1 MLEPLGNN
9 LVEILRRRAQEHP
22 DKVAYIFLEDGEKR
36 EDPLT
41 YGELDRRARAIAAQ
55 LEKDGLAGER
65 ALLLYPPGLD
75 FIGAFFGCIY
85 AGVIA
90 VPAYPP
96 DPNRIDRTLPRVQS
110 IVDDCDAKVVLT
122 TSNLKAMA
130 QFVFPNSN
138 ILKDLTW
145 YGSDEVAAKG
155 EENWVF
161 PELEPETLAFLQ
173 YTSGSTGTP
182 KGVMISH
189 QNLIAN
195 EEMMR
200 LSCNSTADE
209 VVLNWVP
216 FYHDLGL
223 IGGVLHPIYIG
234 AKAILLSPLHFL
246 QRPVRWL
253 QAVTRYKA
261 TMSAGPN
268 FAFELC
274 VTRIPDEAL
283 EGLDLSS
290 WRMALC
296 GAEPILHHTLERFID
311 VFSKCGFPE
320 TSFFQGYGLAEAVLS
335 CTSGST
341 EELHKTIRVESPAL
355 QESRVV
361 ETDNPDNSLVIV
373 SCGKPLHSQEV
384 RIVNH
389 NTFEACPDDTVGE
402 VWLRGDNVAG
412 GYWQR
417 EESTVETFHA
427 TVKGE
432 SEKVHYLRTGDLGFL
447 HDGEVYINGRLKELI
462 IIRGRNHYP
471 TDIEQTIASLEWNHP
486 VIRPGNCATFSVERD
501 GEEELV
507 VFHEIEP
514 RAPDGSDVQGR
525 KRKTKKF
532 LRVKDKDGEAD
543 QDAFDHNQIFEDI
556 RDLIAEVHGIQP
568 YAMFLLWPGSVS
580 KTSSGKIQ
588 RAACKAA
595 YESHFLEGT
604 AEAIYG
610 WTAKKK
616 SRSRP
621 KPKTKPKEAKKVEA
635 EKEAPALDAKVAQK
649 ADALTEQGRI
659 RTWLMNAVA
668 QALGMEQAELDSSA
682 GFATMGLDSKEAV
695 SITGE
700 LQDWLKR
707 TLEPTLLF
715 DYPNIDSLAKHLAQL
730 QTGLESSDEAI
741 GSVSQVGGDIAV
753 IGMACRLPGA
763 DSPESFWKLLETG
776 TDAITEV
783 PAERWDIDAFYDPDP
798 TVLGKMSTRWGGF
811 IRGVDQFDPAFFGI
825 SPREAAQMDPQQRI
839 LLQVSW
845 EALENAGQNP
855 DALAESATGVFLG
868 IGAGDYASLQ
878 TRYGTYED
886 VSAYSG
892 TGNAASATGGRLS
905 YFYGFQGPNVSIDT
919 ACSSSLVSIH
929 QACQSLRLGETNLA
943 LAGGINLILS
953 PEPTISFSRAR
964 MMASDGRC
972 KTFDD
977 RADGYVR
984 GEGCGVVVL
993 KPLEDALR
1001 DGDPVLAVVK
1011 GSAVNQDGKTSGLT
1025 APSGLSQQRV
1035 IRQALRAA
1043 KLEPK
1048 DVDYIEAHGTG
1059 TSLGDPIEIGALD
1072 AVYGKSRSAGDPIAV
1087 GSVKTNIG
1095 HLELAAGVAGFIKAV
1110 MSVQHGSMAKTLHFE
1125 TPNTH
1130 VPWDTMNVKV
1140 VSEAQAWEGVGL
1152 RRAGV
1157 SSFGFS
1163 GTNAHIVIEQ
1173 PPVRDTSP
1181 AESTCEDVLVLS
1193 ARSEQ
1198 GLQELAGAM
1207 KATLASAQENQLR
1220 GLTHWLKSRRTRFE
1234 HRWAT
1239 VVQSTE
1245 QVQEALTA
1253 LSQGESP
1260 GGIRLNRT
1268 QRSRPTVAFLC
1279 TGQGAQYRGM
1289 AKGLYEHQPVFE
1301 AALDDCAKV
1310 LNPLLEA
1317 PLLDFMFSEDAADE
1331 RINQTGNTQPALFA
1345 VEYAIDKLLAASGIR
1360 PDVVM
1365 GHSVGEFSA
1374 AVIAGV
1380 MSLEDGAKL
1389 IAARGRLMQSLPE
1402 GGGMLSVFADEADV
1416 LPLLEGFEKTV
1427 AVAGLNAAGQTVV
1440 SGDLKDLGTI
1450 KEALAQKDIKAK
1462 ELKVSHAF
1470 HSPLMNSILEEFKS
1484 VAAEITYSAPQI
1496 ALISNLDGKVMQ
1508 AAPDADYW
1516 VNHVRQAVRFKDG
1529 VDTAVSMGV
1538 GVFVEVGPNPTLTGL
1553 VKRIAGDSVVLAA
1566 PLKRKGDDQ
1575 KQWHQAISTL
1585 VAAGADSREL
1595 AAQPELTLPNY
1606 PFDNKRYWFREA
1618 TGLPALRVVATGHPM
1633 VGRRLDSPELDGV
1646 VYETVLTSDEPD
1658 HIADHRL
1665 FGVTVAAGATHVAM
1679 VAAAVEEA
1687 LGWERC
1693 TIGPVYFQRPL
1704 VVPAEGGVRVQI
1716 SVQAGSDAHHRS
1728 FRIFSEKPGETD
1740 WDLNSYGTLTEETE
1754 PADFDAIDTSALAG
1768 ERGADDFYEVY
1779 CAQGYDLGESY
1790 RWVESI
1796 AFGNGQ
1802 AKAILKHPEGIER
1815 GGFRIHPGA
1824 MDATF
1829 QVLAQSLESQLAVD
1843 ADTVFLPFEM
1853 GSVFLGASP
1862 DDQLHASVRASILE
1876 GETVQADIQ
1885 ITNGDGEVVFGVAGF
1900 KARRSTRAQLRA
1912 LLDPSGHSALHQVV
1926 WEHDLATDTAVVE
1939 GGSVLVVT
1947 ATGEL
1952 PQSWSD
1958 ASEKMGATLTSVQM
1972 DCEFKQT
1979 LADKNYDRILFV
1991 GDAAASDEASYTS
2004 LMAMVQYL
2012 AGLSPQSRPKVWLC
2026 TRDTQKVVSADQVL
2040 GYHQAGLWGVAR
2052 VLGLEM
2058 PGLLGGVIDLDAMGD
2073 ASEGSHLLSEV
2084 LRVDAHADQVA
2095 FRSGKRH
2102 VPSLV
2107 QAKAHEGSAFSVD
2120 GAGAHL
2126 ITGGMGALG
2135 QVFAKWLIERGASCI
2150 ILSGRRP
2157 RSAEVEKVI
2166 QSLHTDSARV
2176 DYVQADL
2183 ADPNDAFRLIERIEK
2198 RHGSVVGIMHAAGVL
2213 DDGMMASQTW
2223 DRFAR
2228 VMGPKVQG
2236 TEYLLAAAEE
2246 LSLQYLVL
2254 CSSVVSVLGSP
2265 GQANYG
2271 AANAVMDALAHHFC
2285 SQGQNCV
2292 SLNWGPWTAG
2302 GMATSVDESTVS
2314 AWADRGVSM
2323 IEESLGLSCLES
2335 VLIGGEAQSMV
2346 LPVDWEKFVL
2356 GFPEGSEPAVVR
2368 TMAKKL
2374 RRVSAAAPSSK
2385 SSSSLLK
2392 ELRKM
2397 GVDEAPAQL
2406 AEHIQESLAGILQL
2420 SAPSDLAMDV
2430 ELAESGIDS
2439 LTAVEFVNQVNKD
2452 LSLSLPA
2459 TLLFEHTTIEA
2470 LSSYITTQID
2480 WDGGSEEEA
2489 LESQSRDKTQPLSYA
2504 QKRMWFFEELFPG
2517 SPLYHIQVGVSFTG
2531 NFREQALRDALGA
2544 LVARHESLRTVY
2556 LNESGQPAQRILRDL
2571 PIPLE
2576 TSDISGQSGDAF
2588 EQALA
2593 SIKREDGNKP
2603 FDFTTGPLIR
2613 GRLVKVSED
2622 TQNFYLTLH
2631 HIIADGW
2638 SVSLLLR
2645 DLGMLY
2651 DAYARQVPP
2660 ALPELPLGYLEYSSW
2675 HNRHMQGE
2683 VLEDGIEFWMD
2694 ELAGQRSMTL
2704 PHDGMRPDAGTFE
2717 GVKVPFFLSPDLMK
2731 SVKAT
2736 AREMDAT
2743 LYVVLLAA
2751 YKVLLARYSNATD
2764 IAVGTALGGRT
2775 RQEFQNLVGMLTNT
2789 LPVRTSLVEEPTLR
2803 ELVARVRRSSL
2814 RTFAHEDVPLD
2825 ILVSRMARHRDAE
2838 HNAVF
2843 QSMFILE
2850 NLPMPDLALHEVEIG
2865 LLMDAP
2871 DGSIDGTA
2879 KFDLSLVLLEKA
2891 GGLQGNFEIR
2901 KGLFSDA
2908 KAQRLVEHF
2917 EAILEAMVNSPEM
2930 DLWDIAL
2937 IDDAIVEAARLHE
2950 DTPKAIAEYCC
2961 DLVDKPADAL
2971 GLHVVQSFDAS
2982 SPVGV
2987 DGELS
2992 YTAAGGTLVS
3002 TGFRA
3007 RMGADS
3013 SISIQ
3018 RTSDGYLWQ
3027 NDVLVSLEMM
3037 RSALAAEPSIAECSI
3052 LKSGNLRDGEQAI
3065 AYVVLEQSTDLG
3077 AFLGEIVP
3085 RLRAAEDGPDEVV
3098 AVRRLPLNVLGDLDE
3113 VALRLVPV
3121 VSYADKEVFE
3131 NELRVEAAETKIAV
3145 IRQEKRRASH
3155 PLHVSDIASVWRS
3168 DMSSSLD
3175 EELVQSEEETID
3187 ESSVAPAYSSGGP
3200 LEVDPELPT
3209 TLTLALIRTAKTH
3222 PDKGVMFIDV
3232 DGNED
3237 FMPYAQLLENAKYML
3252 AGFQALGMKPKD
3264 RVMLQVDNLRDHFT
3278 CFWGALLN
3286 GMVPVTVAVAPTYKD
3301 TNAVVTKLYNTWEL
3315 LGHPPVVTSPHL
3327 VGELEGLESVIGMEG
3342 IRVLDVESLKHAAQS
3357 EDIYDAKPE
3366 DLVFFQLTSG
3376 STGVPKC
3383 IQETHRGI
3391 ISHAHG
3397 SAQFNEYT
3405 HKDSTLNWLAADHV
3419 VPILTCHLKD
3429 VFLGMN
3435 EYQVKTQ
3442 YVLSDPLNW
3451 LRLMDKYR
3459 VTTTWSPNFGFKLI
3473 SESLVGQDEVKLDL
3487 SCVRHFM
3494 NAGEQVTLPVV
3505 KGFLEAVERFG
3516 VQQHAMQPSFG
3527 MAEAC
3532 TCMTFCNDFAV
3543 ETGAKFFTKA
3553 SLGSVL
3559 NPAAGSD
3566 PHTINFI
3573 DLGPPVPGIEIR
3585 ITDSE
3590 NNQVCERKIGRF
3602 QIRGPVITP
3611 GYLHNDK
3618 ANAEAFVGDNWFNSG
3633 DLGFIHEGRLYLTG
3647 REKEM
3652 IIIRGANFYCYEI
3665 EDIVNAMDGLLA
3677 TFQAACPINDP
3688 STGTEGL
3695 AIFYTPKADREG
3707 HPYELISL
3715 IRKEV
3720 TERLG
3725 VTPSYIVPL
3734 TEKTFPKTTSGKIQ
3748 RSKLSKALIAGDF
3761 DAELRNIDLYLA
3773 NENTM
3778 PNWFSKRYWAQ
3789 RSAPEQEVVPEG
3801 TVFAWM
3807 DEAGLG
3813 EAWLKGLTD
3822 SNVVRL
3828 YTRSAP
3834 RRSVE
3839 PCYVVD
3845 PTDSKALEAIFQEHG
3860 RDDSLLLVNLMGYGQ
3875 RVSSIFTAEQLQD
3888 DYWQMLGYYEALA
3901 KALETLGAKRTIE
3914 LFTVVSGVFGETATH
3929 PVAASCLGLVQSLRQ
3944 EFAGLHTRVVDLSLD
3959 HPAQSARRL
3968 HQEISAPDSESIA
3981 RWAGE
3986 ERWVARYE
3994 PVSVTL
4000 DAEEAPGFVQGG
4012 TYLISGGLGGIGY
4025 ELSMYLA
4032 SRYGARLIL
4041 VGRSAAQ
4048 TKRKAMAHLKAAGG
4062 EVHYL
4067 EANVCNEAQLVHGLD
4082 KTGLNWR
4089 EQLTG
4094 VLHLAGTYREYP
4106 SQELDA
4112 DTALEEASAKVVG
4125 TWTLH
4130 QIVEQCTCEPIF
4142 VAFSSVNGF
4151 FGGVQVSAYSAEN
4164 SFVEAYVE
4172 SMAPQSRAYA
4182 VAYSMW
4188 QDIGMSAGNAAAAL
4202 SARRGYQLISATR
4215 GLHALEAILRQ
4226 PAGNYTVGLD
4236 ADNPSI
4242 ARFFAGT
4249 DVARVQVTAFS
4260 TNDKLAQWVRGHEK
4274 PETLGVVGSVVLDAL
4289 PELENGDIDVDAL
4302 RRIQSSVGAGRGS
4315 DFVEPETETEETLAA
4330 LWREVLK
4337 VDRVGVTDNFFELG
4351 GHSLLATQLVARLR
4365 DRFDADIPLQVLFH
4379 SATVRELAE
4388 KLDTFIAE
4396 GGGAGDGPA
4405 IEIISRDEPMPLSFA
4420 QQRMWFLDQLE
4431 PESAF
4436 YNVFFAV
4443 GIQGELLEDAF
4454 AYSLNQIIWRHQ
4466 SLRTSFITEA
4476 GEPSQFIHAH
4486 REFGMNVIAIE
4497 VADPGAR
4504 NAAIQTH
4511 GKLFSAMP
4519 YKLADDLLIRAKML
4533 RFSDTDRVLLFS
4545 MHHIIAD
4552 GWSIGVLLHE
4562 LSIFYSAYLAGHAA
4576 RLDPLPVQYVD
4587 YSAWQKKWL
4596 SGERL
4601 AKQQAYWRE
4610 ALEDLK
4616 PLDLPTDRP
4625 RPAVQTH
4632 RGAVIKHSIS
4642 AELLGRMKRFSQSQG
4657 ATLYMTLLTG
4667 FKTVLAHYA
4676 RQDDIA
4682 VGTPI
4687 ANRPRPELER
4697 LIGFFAN
4704 TLVLRS
4710 DLSGDPS
4717 FAELLDRVKQTSL
4730 GAFEHQDIP
4739 FEHLVEELQP
4749 VRDMSRNPLFQVMFV
4764 LQNTP
4769 ITPDAITGCELSL
4782 VDVDTEGSKFDLHL
4796 SMLEMAGEMV
4806 WEMEYNT
4813 DLFEKS
4819 TVESLLKDFQAVLE
4833 KGTEDADAPIS
4844 DLVADI
4850 AVRKAQ
4856 WVVAS
4861 TFTADPVAESIH
4873 YWMGNLHMPGRVA
4886 LADYNQIFQELLDP
4900 ASLFARNTVGANVV
4914 LLRFED
4920 WLRFQKDVSDPLE
4933 HLERTASE
4941 LLDAVK
4947 QASGRMA
4954 VPLLVMVC
4962 HNTPGN
4968 EVRGVSAEDYR
4979 KLEDVLRI
4987 GLKAVSNLYFIGTQE
5002 FEALYPVSDYYDGRG
5017 DEVGHMPFK
5026 AEYFAA
5032 MGTMLSRR
5040 LFVLKTSPFKV
5051 VVLDCDNTVWKGVV
5065 GEDGVDGIEF
5075 DPARQRFHAK
5085 LLEQQKAGKILC
5097 LASKNEEA
5105 DAMAVFD
5112 EREDSMIKREHL
5124 VAWRINWMPKSQ
5136 NIREMAEELNLGMDS
5151 FIFIDDNPVECAEV
5165 RAGCPEVLVVQ
5176 FPDDPEDIDKLT
5188 NHLWAFDNLTV
5199 TAEDQKRTQLYQQNL
5214 ERDKV
5219 EQGEGD
5225 FQAFLQNLGLEVDL
5239 HPMTTEELPRV
5250 SQLTNR
5256 TNQFNASTT
5265 RRTEK
5270 DVESFVATPG
5280 CGCLTATVRDRFG
5293 EYGLV
5298 GVAMYKTTE
5307 SHFEIDTILMSCRVL
5322 GRGVEHRVLNALGA
5336 KACELGLDSVHIP
5349 WIRTKK
5355 NRPVYQFLS
5364 QVSGDSTP
5372 PEGDTFTFVY
5382 DAGKLSGLEL
5392 APSIELEGK
5401 KKKKTHAQVGTETAL
5416 TRRGRIL
5423 PEIITDFADAT
5434 HIAARIQEAS
5444 SLGQRA
5450 LKVPYVAPRDELE
5463 EELSGLWARSLKIE
5477 QVGVLDNFFELG
5489 GHSLLAAQLVSQV
5502 HQDMGLDLPLRDLFE
5517 NPTISGV
5524 AALIRKI
5531 QQGGSAGHAW
5541 EPVVSVSEN
5550 ISGQPVFL
5558 VHPVGGAVFC
5568 YRDIAAQ
5575 LDSVYGLQARGL
5587 ESGEHPFHNLED
5599 MAQAYVAG
5607 IREKQPEG
5615 PYRIAG
5621 WSMGGAV
5628 ALEIARQLEAA
5639 GETVQQVVM
5648 LDTHCPGDSLKALS
5662 ENPEWVIAQ
5671 MAYDLRVDREILA
5684 EKVNGASKQGM
5695 AALMHSMEEEITRL
5709 GLMTTEYDR
5718 MRFGRLQ
5725 EVIQSHANAYVNY
5738 KPSKVEAPV
5747 TLIRATHSL
5756 VADGSATVDAD
5767 AWSGIS
5773 KTGVEVVDVDADHF
5787 TLVRGDAVSKVVE
5800 KLKC

>member
-55 LEKDGLAGER
+55 LQKSGLAGER

-145 YGSDEVAAKG
+145 YGSDELAAKG
-155 EENWVF
+155 EDEWVF
-161 PELEPETLAFLQ
+161 PELEEDTLAFLQ

-283 EGLDLSS
+283 EGIDLSS

-296 GAEPILHHTLERFID
+296 GAEPILEHTLTRFID

-320 TSFFQGYGLAEAVLS
+320 TAFFQGYGLAEAVLS

-341 EELHKTIRVESPAL
+341 EELHKTIRVESAAL

-361 ETDNPDNSLVIV
+361 ETENPDNSLVVV
-373 SCGKPLHSQEV
+373 SCGKPLQGQEV
-384 RIVNH
+384 RIVNQ
-389 NTFEACPDDTVGE
+389 NTFESCGDDTVGE

-417 EESTVETFHA
+417 EESTVETFQA
-427 TVKGE
+427 TVQGE
-432 SEKVHYLRTGDLGFL
+432 SEKVHYLRTGDLGFI

-532 LRVKDKDGEAD
+532 LRVKDKEGEAD
-543 QDAFDHNQIFEDI
+543 QDSFDHNQIFEDI

-621 KPKTKPKEAKKVEA
+621 KPKAKPTAAAKEETP
-635 EKEAPALDAKVAQK
+635 KEAPALDAKVAQK

-659 RTWLMNAVA
+659 RTWLMNTVA
-668 QALGMEQAELDSSA
+668 QALGMELAEIDSSA

-695 SITGE
+695 SVTGE

-707 TLEPTLLF
+707 PLEPTLLF

-730 QTGLESSDEAI
+730 QTGIEGSDEAI

-763 DSPESFWKLLETG
+763 DSPESFWNLLQAG

-798 TVLGKMSTRWGGF
+798 AALGKMSTRWGGF

-825 SPREAAQMDPQQRI
+825 SPREAAQMDPQQRL

-855 DALAESATGVFLG
+855 DALVESATGVFLG

-929 QACQSLRLGETNLA
+929 QACQSLRLGETQLA
-943 LAGGINLILS
+943 LAGGVNLILS

-977 RADGYVR
+977 KADGYVR

-993 KPLEDALR
+993 KPLDQALK

-1043 KLEPK
+1043 KLDPK
-1048 DVDYIEAHGTG
+1048 DVDYVEAHGTG
-1059 TSLGDPIEIGALD
+1059 TSLGDPIELGALD
-1072 AVYGKSRSAGDPIAV
+1072 AVYGKSRSVGDPIAV

-1110 MSVQHGSMAKTLHFE
+1110 LSVQAGTLAKTLHFE

-1140 VSEAQAWEGVGL
+1140 VSEGQAWEGVGL

-1163 GTNAHIVIEQ
+1163 GTNAHVVIEQ
-1173 PPVRDTSP
+1173 PPVRNGENTAP
-1181 AESTCEDVLVLS
+1181 ASDDVMVLS

-1198 GLQELAGAM
+1198 ALSELAGVM
-1207 KATLASAQENQLR
+1207 KSAVNGADEIQLR
-1220 GLTHWLKSRRTRFE
+1220 GLSRWLKSRRARFE
-1234 HRWAT
+1234 HRWTT
-1239 VVQSTE
+1239 VIESAE
-1245 QVQEALTA
+1245 QIQADLTA
-1253 LSQGESP
+1253 LAQGEAA
-1260 GGIRLNRT
+1260 GGVQLHRT

-1289 AKGLYEHQPVFE
+1289 ARGLYEHQPVFKE
-1301 AALDDCAKV
+1301 ALDNCAKV
-1310 LNPLLEA
+1310 LDPLLEA
-1317 PLLDFMFSEDAADE
+1317 PLLNFIFTDDPADE

-1345 VEYAIDKLLAASGIR
+1345 LEYAMDKLLAANGIR

-1365 GHSVGEFSA
+1365 GHSVGEFAA

-1416 LPLLEGFEKTV
+1416 LPALKGFEKTI
-1427 AVAGLNAAGQTVV
+1427 AVAGLNAEGQTVI
-1440 SGDLKDLGTI
+1440 SGDVQDLATI
-1450 KEALAQKDIKAK
+1450 KAALAEADIKAK

-1470 HSPLMNSILEEFKS
+1470 HSPLMIPILEDFKA
-1484 VAAEITYSAPQI
+1484 VASEITFSAPQI

-1516 VNHVRQAVRFKDG
+1516 VNHIRQAVRFKAG
-1529 VDTAVSMGV
+1529 VDTALSMGTT
-1538 GVFVEVGPNPTLTGL
+1538 VFVEIGPNPTLTGL
-1553 VKRIAGDSVVLAA
+1553 VKRIAGDTVVLAA
-1566 PLKRKGDDQ
+1566 PLKRKRDDQ
-1575 KQWHQAISTL
+1575 EQWRKAISTL
-1585 VAAGADSREL
+1585 VATGADTPSTAL
-1595 AAQPELTLPNY
+1595 QPEVTLPNY

-1618 TGLPALRVVATGHPM
+1618 TGLPAPRVALAGHPM
-1633 VGRRLDSPELDGV
+1633 VGRLLDSPEIDGS
-1646 VYETVLTSDEPD
+1646 VYETVLTSDDPD

-1679 VAAAVEEA
+1679 VGAAVEEA

-1704 VVPAEGGVRVQI
+1704 VVPSEGGVRVQI

-1728 FRIFSEKPGETD
+1728 FRIFSEKAGESD
-1740 WDLNSYGTLTEETE
+1740 WDLNSYGTITEDTE
-1754 PADFDAIDTSALAG
+1754 PAEFDAIDNSVLAG
-1768 ERGADDFYEVY
+1768 ERGAADFYDVY
-1779 CAQGYDLGESY
+1779 CAQGYDLGPSY

-1796 AFGNGQ
+1796 AFGHGQ
-1802 AKAILKHPEGIER
+1802 AKAILKHPEGIAPD
-1815 GGFRIHPGA
+1815 GFRIHPGA

-1829 QVLAQSLESQLAVD
+1829 QVLAQCLESQLAVD
-1843 ADTVFLPFEM
+1843 SDTVFLPFEM

-1862 DDQLHASVRASILE
+1862 DDHLHASVRASILE

-1885 ITNGDGEVVFGVAGF
+1885 ITNGDGAVVFSVAGF

-1912 LLDPSGHSALHQVV
+1912 LLDPSGHSALHQVA
-1926 WEHDLATDTAVVE
+1926 WEQDLDQLAALEDSAA
-1939 GGSVLVVT
+1939 VLVVT
-1947 ATGEL
+1947 ATGEV
-1952 PQSWSD
+1952 PQTWLD
-1958 ASEKMGATLTSVQM
+1958 AGVKLGATLTATGL
-1972 DCEFKQT
+1972 DCDFKKA
-1979 LADKNYDRILFV
+1979 LANNDYHRILFAA
-1991 GDAAASDEASYTS
+1991 DAAASDEASYTS
-2004 LMAMVQYL
+2004 LMAMVQTL
-2012 AGLSPQSRPKVWLC
+2012 AGLSAQERPKVWLC
-2026 TRDTQKVVSADQVL
+2026 TRDTQKVISSDQVL

-2058 PGLLGGVIDLDAMGD
+2058 PGLLGGVVDLDAIGD
-2073 ASEGSHLLSEV
+2073 ASEGSHLLGEV
-2084 LRVDAHADQVA
+2084 LRIDAHADQVA
-2095 FRSGKRH
+2095 FRGGKRH

-2135 QVFAKWLIERGASCI
+2135 QVFARWLIERGASCI

-2157 RSAEVEKVI
+2157 RNAEVEKVI

-2213 DDGMMASQTW
+2213 DDGMMTGQSW
-2223 DRFAR
+2223 ERFAR

-2265 GQANYG
+2265 GQSNYG

-2292 SLNWGPWTAG
+2292 SLNWGPWAAG

-2335 VLIGGEAQSMV
+2335 VLIGGEAQAMV
-2346 LPVDWEKFVL
+2346 LPVDWEKFVA

-2368 TMAKKL
+2368 TMAKKIRRASVPTSSSRPTSTLLSDL
-2374 RRVSAAAPSSK
+2374 RRA
-2385 SSSSLLK
+2385 
-2392 ELRKM
+2392 
-2397 GVDEAPAQL
+2397 GVNEAPGQL
-2406 AEHIQESLAGILQL
+2406 AEHIQESLASILQL
-2420 SAPSDLAMDV
+2420 SSPSELAMNV
-2430 ELAESGIDS
+2430 ELSESGIDS

-2470 LSSYITTQID
+2470 LSSHIATQID
-2480 WDGGSEEEA
+2480 WVGDSEEEA
-2489 LESQSRDKTQPLSYA
+2489 LESQSREITQPLSYA

-2517 SPLYHIQVGVSFTG
+2517 SPLYHIQVGVSFKG
-2531 NFREQALRDALGA
+2531 NFREQALRDALKA

-2556 LNESGQPAQRILRDL
+2556 LNDGGQPAQRILRDL
-2571 PIPLE
+2571 PIPLRLGN
-2576 TSDISGQSGDAF
+2576 IANLSGDAF
-2588 EQALA
+2588 EQELA
-2593 SIKREDGNKP
+2593 ELKREDGNKP
-2603 FDFTTGPLIR
+2603 FDFTSGPLLR
-2613 GRLVKVSED
+2613 GLLVKVSDD

-2660 ALPELPLGYLEYSSW
+2660 ALPELPLGYLEYSTW

-2683 VLEDGIEFWMD
+2683 VLEDGIEFWMK

-2704 PHDGMRPDAGTFE
+2704 PSDGVQPESGTFE
-2717 GVKVPFFLSPDLMK
+2717 GVKVPFFISPKLME

-2789 LPVRTSLVEEPTLR
+2789 LPVRTSMVEEPTLR
-2803 ELVARVRRSSL
+2803 ELVSRVRRSSL

-2879 KFDLSLVLLEKA
+2879 KFDLSLVLLEKS

-2917 EAILEAMVNSPEM
+2917 EAILQAMTHSPDM
-2930 DLWDIAL
+2930 DLWAVPL
-2937 IDDAIVEAARLHE
+2937 IDDSIVESGTLHG
-2950 DTPKAIAEYCC
+2950 DTPKALAQYCS
-2961 DLVDKPADAL
+2961 DLVDKPIDAL
-2971 GLHVVQSFDAS
+2971 SLHVVQAFDTSA
-2982 SPVGV
+2982 PIGV

-2992 YTAAGGTLVS
+2992 YTAAGGTRVS

-3007 RMGADS
+3007 RIAEDG
-3013 SISIQ
+3013 SISILK
-3018 RTSDGYLWQ
+3018 TSDGFLWQ
-3027 NDVLVSLEMM
+3027 NGVLVSLDMM
-3037 RSALAAEPSIAECSI
+3037 RANLAAESQISECCI
-3052 LKSGNLRDGEQAI
+3052 LKSGHLSDGEKAI
-3065 AYVVLEQSTDLG
+3065 AYVVLEQGTELG
-3077 AFLGEIVP
+3077 SFLGETIP
-3085 RLRAAEDGPDEVV
+3085 ALLAAEEGPDDVV
-3098 AVRRLPLNVLGDLDE
+3098 TVRRLPLNTLGEVDE
-3113 VALRLVPV
+3113 QALRLLPV
-3121 VSYADKEVFE
+3121 ISSEDLKTFE
-3131 NELRVEAAETKIAV
+3131 KVLRTEAADANIAL

-3168 DMSSSLD
+3168 DMSSSLN
-3175 EELVQSEEETID
+3175 EELVQSEEEAID
-3187 ESSVAPAYSSGGP
+3187 ESTVAPAYSSGGP
-3200 LEVDPELPT
+3200 LEVDPDLPT
-3209 TLTLALIRTAKTH
+3209 TLTQALIRTAKIH

-3252 AGFQALGMKPKD
+3252 AGFQALGMKAED

-3278 CFWGALLN
+3278 CFWGAVLN

-3315 LGHPPVVTSPHL
+3315 LGHPPVVTSSHL
-3327 VGELEGLESVIGMEG
+3327 VGDLEGLETVMGMKD
-3342 IRVLDVESLKHAAQS
+3342 IRVLDVESLKHATQS

-3366 DLVFFQLTSG
+3366 DRVFFQLTSG

-3391 ISHAHG
+3391 IAHAHG

-3405 HKDSTLNWLAADHV
+3405 HEDSTLNWLAADHV

-3473 SESLVGQDEVKLDL
+3473 SESLVGQDDLKLDL

-3505 KGFLEAVERFG
+3505 KGFLEAVEPFG
-3516 VQQHAMQPSFG
+3516 VPQKAMQPSFG

-3532 TCMTFCNDFAV
+3532 TCMTFCNDFSV

-3553 SLGSVL
+3553 SLGNVL
-3559 NPAAGSD
+3559 NPANGSD

-3585 ITDSE
+3585 ITDGE
-3590 NNQVCERKIGRF
+3590 NKQVCERKIGRF

-3618 ANAEAFVGDNWFNSG
+3618 ANAEAFVGDDWFNSG

-3665 EDIVNAMDGLLA
+3665 EDIVNAMDGVLP

-3688 STGTEGL
+3688 ETGTEGL

-3748 RSKLSKALIAGDF
+3748 RSKLSKALIGGDF
-3761 DAELRNIDLYLA
+3761 DAELRNIDLYLG

-3778 PNWFSKRYWAQ
+3778 PDWFSKRAWML
-3789 RSAPEQEVVPEG
+3789 RSAPEQKVVPEG
-3801 TVFAWM
+3801 TVIAWM

-3813 EAWLKGLTD
+3813 EAWLKGMPD
-3822 SNVVRL
+3822 ADVVRL

-3834 RRSVE
+3834 RRRTE

-3845 PTDSKALEAIFQEHG
+3845 PTDSKALESILAEHG
-3860 RDDSLLLVNLMGYGQ
+3860 QNGSLMLVNLMGYGQ
-3875 RVSSIFTAEQLQD
+3875 RVSKVFTADQLQD
-3888 DYWQMLGYYEALA
+3888 DYWQMLGYHAALA
-3901 KALETLGAKRTIE
+3901 KALKTVDEKIPVEYCTVLSGVLGA
-3914 LFTVVSGVFGETATH
+3914 GANH
-3929 PVAASCLGLVQSLRQ
+3929 PAAASCLGLVQSLRQ
-3944 EFAGLHTRVVDLSLD
+3944 EFAAL
-3959 HPAQSARRL
+3959 
-3968 HQEISAPDSESIA
+3968 
-3981 RWAGE
+3981 
-3986 ERWVARYE
+3986 
-3994 PVSVTL
+3994 
-4000 DAEEAPGFVQGG
+4000 
-4012 TYLISGGLGGIGY
+4012 
-4025 ELSMYLA
+4025 
-4032 SRYGARLIL
+4032 
-4041 VGRSAAQ
+4041 Q
-4048 TKRKAMAHLKAAGG
+4048 T
-4062 EVHYL
+4062 
-4067 EANVCNEAQLVHGLD
+4067 
-4082 KTGLNWR
+4082 
-4089 EQLTG
+4089 
-4094 VLHLAGTYREYP
+4094 
-4106 SQELDA
+4106 
-4112 DTALEEASAKVVG
+4112 
-4125 TWTLH
+4125 
-4130 QIVEQCTCEPIF
+4130 
-4142 VAFSSVNGF
+4142 
-4151 FGGVQVSAYSAEN
+4151 
-4164 SFVEAYVE
+4164 
-4172 SMAPQSRAYA
+4172 
-4182 VAYSMW
+4182 
-4188 QDIGMSAGNAAAAL
+4188 
-4202 SARRGYQLISATR
+4202 
-4215 GLHALEAILRQ
+4215 
-4226 PAGNYTVGLD
+4226 
-4236 ADNPSI
+4236 
-4242 ARFFAGT
+4242 
-4249 DVARVQVTAFS
+4249 
-4260 TNDKLAQWVRGHEK
+4260 
-4274 PETLGVVGSVVLDAL
+4274 
-4289 PELENGDIDVDAL
+4289 
-4302 RRIQSSVGAGRGS
+4302 
-4315 DFVEPETETEETLAA
+4315 
-4330 LWREVLK
+4330 
-4337 VDRVGVTDNFFELG
+4337 
-4351 GHSLLATQLVARLR
+4351 
-4365 DRFDADIPLQVLFH
+4365 
-4379 SATVRELAE
+4379 
-4388 KLDTFIAE
+4388 
-4396 GGGAGDGPA
+4396 
-4405 IEIISRDEPMPLSFA
+4405 
-4420 QQRMWFLDQLE
+4420 
-4431 PESAF
+4431 
-4436 YNVFFAV
+4436 
-4443 GIQGELLEDAF
+4443 
-4454 AYSLNQIIWRHQ
+4454 
-4466 SLRTSFITEA
+4466 
-4476 GEPSQFIHAH
+4476 
-4486 REFGMNVIAIE
+4486 
-4497 VADPGAR
+4497 
-4504 NAAIQTH
+4504 
-4511 GKLFSAMP
+4511 
-4519 YKLADDLLIRAKML
+4519 
-4533 RFSDTDRVLLFS
+4533 
-4545 MHHIIAD
+4545 
-4552 GWSIGVLLHE
+4552 
-4562 LSIFYSAYLAGHAA
+4562 
-4576 RLDPLPVQYVD
+4576 
-4587 YSAWQKKWL
+4587 
-4596 SGERL
+4596 
-4601 AKQQAYWRE
+4601 
-4610 ALEDLK
+4610 
-4616 PLDLPTDRP
+4616 
-4625 RPAVQTH
+4625 
-4632 RGAVIKHSIS
+4632 
-4642 AELLGRMKRFSQSQG
+4642 
-4657 ATLYMTLLTG
+4657 
-4667 FKTVLAHYA
+4667 
-4676 RQDDIA
+4676 
-4682 VGTPI
+4682 
-4687 ANRPRPELER
+4687 
-4697 LIGFFAN
+4697 
-4704 TLVLRS
+4704 
-4710 DLSGDPS
+4710 
-4717 FAELLDRVKQTSL
+4717 
-4730 GAFEHQDIP
+4730 
-4739 FEHLVEELQP
+4739 
-4749 VRDMSRNPLFQVMFV
+4749 
-4764 LQNTP
+4764 
-4769 ITPDAITGCELSL
+4769 
-4782 VDVDTEGSKFDLHL
+4782 
-4796 SMLEMAGEMV
+4796 
-4806 WEMEYNT
+4806 
-4813 DLFEKS
+4813 
-4819 TVESLLKDFQAVLE
+4819 
-4833 KGTEDADAPIS
+4833 
-4844 DLVADI
+4844 
-4850 AVRKAQ
+4850 
-4856 WVVAS
+4856 
-4861 TFTADPVAESIH
+4861 
-4873 YWMGNLHMPGRVA
+4873 
-4886 LADYNQIFQELLDP
+4886 
-4900 ASLFARNTVGANVV
+4900 
-4914 LLRFED
+4914 
-4920 WLRFQKDVSDPLE
+4920 
-4933 HLERTASE
+4933 
-4941 LLDAVK
+4941 
-4947 QASGRMA
+4947 
-4954 VPLLVMVC
+4954 
-4962 HNTPGN
+4962 
-4968 EVRGVSAEDYR
+4968 
-4979 KLEDVLRI
+4979 
-4987 GLKAVSNLYFIGTQE
+4987 
-5002 FEALYPVSDYYDGRG
+5002 
-5017 DEVGHMPFK
+5017 
-5026 AEYFAA
+5026 
-5032 MGTMLSRR
+5032 
-5040 LFVLKTSPFKV
+5040 
-5051 VVLDCDNTVWKGVV
+5051 
-5065 GEDGVDGIEF
+5065 
-5075 DPARQRFHAK
+5075 
-5085 LLEQQKAGKILC
+5085 
-5097 LASKNEEA
+5097 
-5105 DAMAVFD
+5105 
-5112 EREDSMIKREHL
+5112 
-5124 VAWRINWMPKSQ
+5124 
-5136 NIREMAEELNLGMDS
+5136 
-5151 FIFIDDNPVECAEV
+5151 
-5165 RAGCPEVLVVQ
+5165 
-5176 FPDDPEDIDKLT
+5176 
-5188 NHLWAFDNLTV
+5188 
-5199 TAEDQKRTQLYQQNL
+5199 
-5214 ERDKV
+5214 
-5219 EQGEGD
+5219 
-5225 FQAFLQNLGLEVDL
+5225 
-5239 HPMTTEELPRV
+5239 
-5250 SQLTNR
+5250 
-5256 TNQFNASTT
+5256 
-5265 RRTEK
+5265 
-5270 DVESFVATPG
+5270 
-5280 CGCLTATVRDRFG
+5280 
-5293 EYGLV
+5293 
-5298 GVAMYKTTE
+5298 
-5307 SHFEIDTILMSCRVL
+5307 
-5322 GRGVEHRVLNALGA
+5322 
-5336 KACELGLDSVHIP
+5336 
-5349 WIRTKK
+5349 
-5355 NRPVYQFLS
+5355 
-5364 QVSGDSTP
+5364 
-5372 PEGDTFTFVY
+5372 
-5382 DAGKLSGLEL
+5382 
-5392 APSIELEGK
+5392 
-5401 KKKKTHAQVGTETAL
+5401 
-5416 TRRGRIL
+5416 
-5423 PEIITDFADAT
+5423 
-5434 HIAARIQEAS
+5434 
-5444 SLGQRA
+5444 
-5450 LKVPYVAPRDELE
+5450 
-5463 EELSGLWARSLKIE
+5463 
-5477 QVGVLDNFFELG
+5477 
-5489 GHSLLAAQLVSQV
+5489 
-5502 HQDMGLDLPLRDLFE
+5502 
-5517 NPTISGV
+5517 
-5524 AALIRKI
+5524 
-5531 QQGGSAGHAW
+5531 
-5541 EPVVSVSEN
+5541 
-5550 ISGQPVFL
+5550 
-5558 VHPVGGAVFC
+5558 
-5568 YRDIAAQ
+5568 
-5575 LDSVYGLQARGL
+5575 
-5587 ESGEHPFHNLED
+5587 
-5599 MAQAYVAG
+5599 
-5607 IREKQPEG
+5607 
-5615 PYRIAG
+5615 
-5621 WSMGGAV
+5621 
-5628 ALEIARQLEAA
+5628 
-5639 GETVQQVVM
+5639 
-5648 LDTHCPGDSLKALS
+5648 
-5662 ENPEWVIAQ
+5662 
-5671 MAYDLRVDREILA
+5671 
-5684 EKVNGASKQGM
+5684 
-5695 AALMHSMEEEITRL
+5695 
-5709 GLMTTEYDR
+5709 
-5718 MRFGRLQ
+5718 
-5725 EVIQSHANAYVNY
+5725 
-5738 KPSKVEAPV
+5738 
-5747 TLIRATHSL
+5747 
-5756 VADGSATVDAD
+5756 
-5767 AWSGIS
+5767 
-5773 KTGVEVVDVDADHF
+5773 
-5787 TLVRGDAVSKVVE
+5787 
-5800 KLKC
+5800 